1 MKLELWLQG
10 PTAFDY
16 LKTGIELYEKRLKH
30 FLPFEIVVLT
40 DIKNAKSLTEEQLK
54 TKEGEQLLKK
64 VDSNDYLVLLDER
77 GKQYSSL
84 QFSETLESLLQQ
96 SQKRIIFFIGGAYG
110 FSDAVYERANMQW
123 SLSKLTFSHQMVRL
137 FVVEQLY
144 RGMSILRGLPYHH
157 E

>member
-10 PTAFDY
+10 ATAFDY
-16 LKTGIELYEKRLKH
+16 LKTGVELYEKRLKH
-30 FLPFEIVVLT
+30 FIPFDINVLS
-40 DIKNAKSLTEEQLK
+40 DIKNAKSLSEDQLK

-64 VDSNDYLVLLDER
+64 IEQGDFLILLDER
-77 GKQYSSL
+77 GKQYSSI
-84 QFSETLESLLQQ
+84 QFSEFLETLIQ
-96 SQKRIIFFIGGAYG
+96 SSNKRVIFLVGGAYG
-110 FSDAVYERANMQW
+110 FSDAVYQRANAQW

-137 FVVEQLY
+137 FIVEQIY

>member
-10 PTAFDY
+10 ATAFDY
-16 LKTGIELYEKRLKH
+16 LKTGVELYEKRLKH
-30 FLPFEIVVLT
+30 FIPFDITVLS
-40 DIKNAKSLTEEQLK
+40 DIKNAKSLSEDQLK

-64 VDSNDYLVLLDER
+64 MEQGDFLILLDER
-77 GKQYSSL
+77 GKQYSSI
-84 QFSETLESLLQQ
+84 QFSEFLETLIQ
-96 SQKRIIFFIGGAYG
+96 SSNKRVIFLVGGAYG
-110 FSDAVYERANMQW
+110 FSDPVYQRANAQW

-137 FVVEQLY
+137 FIVEQIY

>member
-16 LKTGIELYEKRLKH
+16 LKTGVELYEKRLKH
-30 FLPFEIVVLT
+30 FLPFEIVVLS

-84 QFSETLESLLQQ
+84 QFSETLEGLLQQ

>member
-16 LKTGIELYEKRLKH
+16 LKTGVELYEKRLKH
-30 FLPFEIVVLT
+30 FLPFEIVVLP

-64 VDSNDYLVLLDER
+64 VDSNDYLILLDER

-84 QFSETLESLLQQ
+84 QFSETLEGLLQQ

>member
-10 PTAFDY
+10 ATAFDY
-16 LKTGIELYEKRLKH
+16 LKTGVELYEKRLKH
-30 FLPFEIVVLT
+30 FIPFDINVLS
-40 DIKNAKSLTEEQLK
+40 DIKNAKSLSEDQLK

-64 VDSNDYLVLLDER
+64 MEQGDFLILLDER
-77 GKQYSSL
+77 GKQYSSI
-84 QFSETLESLLQQ
+84 QFSEFLETLIQ
-96 SQKRIIFFIGGAYG
+96 SSNKRVIFLVGGAYG
-110 FSDAVYERANMQW
+110 FSDAVYQRANAQW

-137 FVVEQLY
+137 FIVEQIY